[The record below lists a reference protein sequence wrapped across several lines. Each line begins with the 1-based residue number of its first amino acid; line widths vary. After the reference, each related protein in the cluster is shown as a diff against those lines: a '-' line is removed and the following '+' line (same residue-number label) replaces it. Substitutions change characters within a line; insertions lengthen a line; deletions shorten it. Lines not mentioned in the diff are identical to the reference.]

1 MPYLIDGHNLIPKI
15 PGIDL
20 DDIDDEEQLIK
31 LLQQFTRNTQ
41 KKVEL
46 YFDQAPP
53 GHPQRK
59 SLGRL
64 SVIFVRQGRT
74 ADAAIRKR
82 LKSLQKKAKNWTVVS
97 SDHEV
102 QAAARGAQARVLS
115 ADQFSHQLTSSPDF
129 GEDAPPPQKP
139 QKVDQDELTYWLKQF
154 GEQ

>member
-31 LLQQFTRNTQ
+31 LLQQFTRNTR

-74 ADAAIRKR
+74 ADDAIRKR
-82 LKSLQKKAKNWTVVS
+82 LKSLQKKAKNWIVVS

-115 ADQFSHQLTSSPDF
+115 AAQFSHQLTSSPGS
-129 GEDAPPPQKP
+129 GEGAPPPQKP
-139 QKVDQDELTYWLKQF
+139 QKVDQEELAYWLKQF